1 MPRFNNY
8 PDSFSKV
15 IRRRSDNLSTTIT
28 PPTENVAFNVV
39 IRLKTNNTIDTV
51 FTNADFQRGTNSAQA
66 DNLEIRNAK
75 IGSYLLYWV
84 RASDGTWRD
93 AVGSSAANV
102 VIQNNIVISIL
113 RRGATLRTFTLKDTA
128 RATTYTPF

>member
-28 PPTENVAFNVV
+28 PPTENVTHFFT
-39 IRLKTNNTIDTV
+39 IRLKTNNTIDSI
-51 FTNADFQRGTNSAQA
+51 FTNADFQRGASSSSA
-66 DNLEIRNAK
+66 DNLRLVDARTGSINIYHIRT
-75 IGSYLLYWV
+75 
-84 RASDGTWRD
+84 SDGTWRN
-93 AVGSSAANV
+93 AFNTLASNV
-102 VIQNNIVISIL
+102 IIQNNTIIGIL

>member
-8 PDSFSKV
+8 PSSFSTV
-15 IRRRSDNLSTTIT
+15 IKRRSDNLSNTIS

-51 FTNADFQRGTNSAQA
+51 FTNADFQRGSSAASA
-66 DNLEIRNAK
+66 DNLQLRNAK
-75 IGSYLLYWV
+75 INSAALYYV
-84 RASDGTWRD
+84 RASDGTWRNAFGD
-93 AVGSSAANV
+93 NAANV
-102 VIQNNIVISIL
+102 VIQNNTLIAIL